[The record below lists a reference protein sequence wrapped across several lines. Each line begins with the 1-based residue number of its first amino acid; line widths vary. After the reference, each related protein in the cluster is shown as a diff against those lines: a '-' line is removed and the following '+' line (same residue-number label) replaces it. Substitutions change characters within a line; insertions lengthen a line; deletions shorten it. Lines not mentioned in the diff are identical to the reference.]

1 MTTLMRGYLSN
12 LGRHLRLNPPE
23 EREILDELQTHIE
36 ERTQELIDAGAPPDE
51 ALTRALNHLGAF
63 QGIANQFYEVHSRGS
78 FYHTLLAA
86 LPHLLIALMFALHM
100 WTRPALVVVMLLVAL
115 SISVAGW
122 RKGRPRWTY
131 PWLGY
136 CLVVPIVSWGLAV
149 GAVGYG
155 AWAIVT
161 QGRLPL
167 SVPIYA
173 ASFAYVAFSLW
184 VVIKIVSRVAQQ
196 DWLMASLA
204 VLPVPFFAYW
214 FFYFYGQ
221 GEAFRSDG
229 QSLRELDS
237 SVAVVFLILAAAT
250 AIFFRIGRRL
260 VRVAILLITAPS
272 IVVLAWLSYQG
283 GPGYM
288 AAFTF
293 SAISLAAL
301 LSPML
306 FDLKD
311 NRANADTA

>member
-1 MTTLMRGYLSN
+1 MTTLMRGYLSR
-12 LGRHLRLNPPE
+12 LGRHLRLDPLE

-36 ERTQELIDAGAPPDE
+36 DRTQELVEAGASPDQ
-51 ALTRALNHLGAF
+51 ALTRALNDLGALKS
-63 QGIANQFYEVHSRGS
+63 IANQFYEVHSRGS

-100 WTRPALVVVMLLVAL
+100 WTTPAWVVVMLLVAL

-136 CLVVPIVSWGLAV
+136 CLVVPIVSWGLAMS
-149 GAVGYG
+149 AVGYG
-155 AWAIVT
+155 AWTIVT
-161 QGRLPL
+161 QGSLPF

-184 VVIKIVSRVAQQ
+184 FVIKIVSRVAQR

-204 VLPVPFFAYW
+204 VLPVPFLAYW

-221 GEAFRSDG
+221 SEALRADG
-229 QSLRELDS
+229 QSLMDLDN
-237 SVAVVFLILAAAT
+237 SVAAVFLILAAST
-250 AIFFRIGRRL
+250 AVFFRVGRRL
-260 VRVAILLITAPS
+260 ARVAILLITAPS
-272 IVVLAWLSYQG
+272 IIVLARLSYQS
-283 GPGYM
+283 GPGYI
-288 AAFTF
+288 AAFIF
-293 SAISLAAL
+293 AAISLAAL

-306 FDLKD
+306 FDLRD
-311 NRANADTA
+311 NSASADTS